1 MATEFDSSYAG
12 FETYPRNLI
21 YKTSYSGVLKA
32 YGSHLEATEL
42 PFLTQD
48 PDDVQIHFRDWDNQ
62 ERSKASLN
70 F

>member
-32 YGSHLEATEL
+32 YGSHLETAEP
-42 PFLTQD
+42 PFLIRD
-48 PDDVQIHFRDWDNQ
+48 PGKVEIHFRDWDNH
-62 ERSKASLN
+62 ERSKASLT